1 MPNPYEEP
9 SAIEIARHYTAAMDS
24 VNLIN
29 DLAVQ
34 ASRTS
39 EENATIARNVE
50 HLEIMV
56 AKDFWTT
63 EDLSPFN
70 SAIAN
75 GNAVLP
81 SGEE

>member
-9 SAIEIARHYTAAMDS
+9 SAIEIARHYTAAIDS

-29 DLAVQ
+29 DLVAK
-34 ASRTS
+34 ASRTE
-39 EENATIARNVE
+39 EENATITRNVE
-50 HLEIMV
+50 HLKIMV
-56 AKDFWTT
+56 VKDFWTT
-63 EDLSPFN
+63 EDLSPLN

-81 SGEE
+81 DGTD